1 MFGLSWRLLLWNI
14 GRSRGRTLLLV
25 ITVFCA
31 LSSFVLL
38 GTALTEM
45 ADSVAQSTRSDWPFD
60 IAVEGKITPEQID
73 QVRGLSGAY
82 HVEAV
87 HSRNVLLGSGVQR
100 ILVAPQEDSALT
112 LELATGRLPS
122 LADEITIPGWLA
134 DAFSVELGDSIK
146 LIDQLPGEPPQEFV
160 IAGILSGKAKVLTTP
175 IITLEGMARF
185 RQDTTYPN
193 QMLIQLDGKVDIDA
207 FSRQLTKVLP
217 RATIQL
223 ATEDYEMA
231 QESRSLSD
239 SLVIGL
245 RGLILMITAASLGVL
260 FYLTLRDGAYQ
271 TGVLRAM
278 GVQRAWLLVPSI
290 MLTLLVF
297 AAGLMVTVLAL
308 PTIALKLGLY
318 SDQAVL
324 MDNLYGDAGIYLL
337 VSVASTLVVNWQ
349 FLSQPVPS
357 LLKDAW

>member
-45 ADSVAQSTRSDWPFD
+45 ADSVAQSMRSDWPFD
-60 IAVEGKITPEQID
+60 ITVEGKITPEQID
-73 QVRGLSGAY
+73 LAKDLSGAH

-87 HSRNVLLGSGVQR
+87 YSRQALLGPGLQR
-100 ILVAPQEDSALT
+100 ILVVPEEDSALT

-122 LADEITIPGWLA
+122 LADEITIPEWLA
-134 DAFSVELGDSIK
+134 DAFHVGLGGSIK
-146 LIDQLPGEPPQEFV
+146 LVDQLPGAPPREFV
-160 IAGILSGKAKVLTTP
+160 VAGILSGKAKVLTTP
-175 IITLEGMARF
+175 VLTLEGMARLG
-185 RQDTTYPN
+185 QDTNYPN
-193 QMLIQLDGKVDIDA
+193 QMLIQLDGKVDIDS
-207 FSRQLTKVLP
+207 FSRQLTKLLP
-217 RATIQL
+217 RTTIHL
-223 ATEDYEMA
+223 ATEDYEDT
-231 QESRSLSD
+231 QQSRSLSD
-239 SLVIGL
+239 ALVIGL
-245 RGLILMITAASLGVL
+245 RGLILMITATSLGVL

-278 GVQRAWLLVPSI
+278 GVQRAWLLLPSI

-297 AAGLMVTVLAL
+297 AAGLMVTILLL

-318 SDQAVL
+318 SDQTVL
-324 MDNLYGDAGIYLL
+324 VDNLYGDAGIYLL

-349 FLSQPVPS
+349 FLSLPVPR